1 LKAFKKHYQ
10 EWVGFMDFINW
21 WNLDNFQEKDYENFI
36 LDNGKSTSSLVE
48 SIYIAISK
56 KLLVYPINMNDISL
70 FIPKIAE
77 ISKKY
82 SNMQYPPYYYAKLL
96 LVQGDKEKFMDAFL
110 PFAKRKS
117 RDFWVW
123 NLMSDNF
130 SPDSN
135 EYFSCL
141 CKSAACGAP
150 DKFTGDVREK
160 LANLFIV
167 KEQYAEAK
175 FELQKI
181 IDSRVQEGWPLKEK
195 HIRWQNFIW
204 WDDTVAI
211 KNNFS
216 IYNNNL
222 ALAESL
228 LYSDVPEDIVV
239 VERVNREKKVLNFIV
254 NKNKY
259 GFFNYSKHKINPKV
273 GEVYAVRLDERKD
286 KTSNFYRV
294 KTIVKSN
301 AEVNAEIYKDITG
314 KLKKSE
320 NNSFGFIGKVFV
332 SPQIISKYNL
342 KNGDKIKGKVIQ
354 SYNSKRKAWG
364 WNLITIEK

>member
-1 LKAFKKHYQ
+1 MSSKEVTALRKQGKLKEAFELAKSNLENYPEDIWNKRAISWVYYEYLKNAIVNNNRNDFIIEIENISNLNLPETEKYIFDSVAWQVGKFLFANEKIDTLFLDVIFSNIKTFSFSIPSDAYSYLLKAFKKHYQ

-96 LVQGDKEKFMDAFL
+96 LVQGGKEKFMDAFL

-141 CKSAACGAP
+141 CKSATCGAP
-150 DKFTGDVREK
+150 D
-160 LANLFIV
+160 
-167 KEQYAEAK
+167 
-175 FELQKI
+175 
-181 IDSRVQEGWPLKEK
+181 
-195 HIRWQNFIW
+195 
-204 WDDTVAI
+204 
-211 KNNFS
+211 
-216 IYNNNL
+216 
-222 ALAESL
+222 
-228 LYSDVPEDIVV
+228 
-239 VERVNREKKVLNFIV
+239 
-254 NKNKY
+254 
-259 GFFNYSKHKINPKV
+259 
-273 GEVYAVRLDERKD
+273 
-286 KTSNFYRV
+286 
-294 KTIVKSN
+294 
-301 AEVNAEIYKDITG
+301 
-314 KLKKSE
+314 
-320 NNSFGFIGKVFV
+320 
-332 SPQIISKYNL
+332 
-342 KNGDKIKGKVIQ
+342 
-354 SYNSKRKAWG
+354 
-364 WNLITIEK
+364 